1 MAKKARKIK
10 SEQGLKLKIVN
21 PNAAGIDVA
30 DGELQVCVPEERD
43 GDNNRCFTSFTSDLR
58 IIAEWL
64 KACRIDTVAME
75 ATGVYWVNV
84 FFFLQDK
91 GFDVILA
98 NPSQVKNY
106 SGKKTDV
113 ADAEWLM
120 LLHSYG
126 LIKASYNPDS
136 WARRVPH
143 ASKTQISPYNISL
156 YRNDAHAKGYGA
168 NEHQTLDSHKRHSRS
183 VRHRHNQC
191 NT

>member
-1 MAKKARKIK
+1 M
-10 SEQGLKLKIVN
+10 KLKIVN

-106 SGKKTDV
+106 SGKKT
-113 ADAEWLM
+113 ERTGRSGK
-120 LLHSYG
+120 HHERFISC
-126 LIKASYNPDS
+126 
-136 WARRVPH
+136 RR
-143 ASKTQISPYNISL
+143 I
-156 YRNDAHAKGYGA
+156 
-168 NEHQTLDSHKRHSRS
+168 
-183 VRHRHNQC
+183 
-191 NT
+191 